1 MENPLFSEDE
11 KRFVL
16 CEIIKTS
23 RIEVEELIFFIQA
36 HNVLPNWMRVLM
48 PPGRNLAQC
57 LAVANMMSILPR
69 ARPPST
75 PTPSSSRSPLA
86 ATPRHATTTPPPPP
100 PPPRPHGRP
109 HDCQPHDAPARD
121 GSDDE
126 HAHAPKLEPCLLP
139 QRPNDRKKRRCA
151 RPVPQSKKLRPL
163 APRPPPRR
171 SEHAPSPPPPPNRM
185 LGYRHI
191 LPAKPRPCLTT
202 PPAEKP
208 RLDSPCH
215 APPSRAAS

>member
-69 ARPPST
+69 ARPPSS
-75 PTPSSSRSPLA
+75 PSSSRSAL
-86 ATPRHATTTPPPPP
+86 HTTPPPPP
-100 PPPRPHGRP
+100 FHARP
-109 HDCQPHDAPARD
+109 HDCQPHDKPPRD
-121 GSDDE
+121 AAATRGHHDNDDE
-126 HAHAPKLEPCLLP
+126 HAHAPKLEPSPAP
-139 QRPNDRKKRRCA
+139 QRPNERKKRRCP
-151 RPVPQSKKLRPL
+151 RQVTQSKKLRLL
-163 APRPPPRR
+163 APRPSPRR
-171 SEHAPSPPPPPNRM
+171 CSLHASSPPPPPPNRM

-191 LPAKPRPCLTT
+191 LPAKPRACLTT
-202 PPAEKP
+202 PPAEKAHP
-208 RLDSPCH
+208 DSP
-215 APPSRAAS
+215 S